1 MSKSAVQH
9 GAESIRYRIAEADD
23 LDILV
28 DIENRSFS
36 ADKLSRRSLRHWIK
50 ASHGILLLVE
60 VDGIAAG
67 YGLVWCHRGTRL
79 ARLYSLAVLP
89 ECRGRGLAASL
100 IANLELLAAQ
110 RGRLFMRLEVA
121 SVNSAAISVYERAG
135 YRVFGEYAD
144 YYDDHSTALRMQKT
158 IQRLEGEGSRRQTP
172 WYAQTTDFTCGP
184 AALMMA
190 MASLDARLAP
200 SQPLEL
206 DLWREATSIFM
217 TSGHGGCHPLGL
229 ALAAAQRGFVVEVTL
244 NTRDALFVEGVR
256 SAEKK
261 SVLEVV
267 HSQFVARC
275 RKEPRVHLH
284 YIDVEQRQIIDWL
297 QQGYAVVV
305 LISTYRLDGKKSPH
319 WVTLTG
325 YDEHCFYLHDP
336 DLNEHDQL
344 AIDCQHVPIARD
356 DFAHMSVFGA
366 NRLRTAVALKKISKK
381 EQQP

>member
-1 MSKSAVQH
+1 MSKSAVH
-9 GAESIRYRIAEADD
+9 NDTEVIRYRIAQVED
-23 LDILV
+23 LDLLV
-28 DIENRSFS
+28 DIEERCFS
-36 ADKLSRRSLRHWIK
+36 ADKLSRRSMRHWIK
-50 ASHGILLLVE
+50 AGHGILLLVE
-60 VDGIAAG
+60 VNGVAAG

-79 ARLYSLAVLP
+79 ARLYSLAVLS
-89 ECRGRGLAASL
+89 EYRGRGLAAAL
-100 IANLELLAAQ
+100 LAELERHAAQ

-121 SVNSAAISVYERAG
+121 NVNVAAIGLYERAG

-158 IQRLEGEGSRRQTP
+158 IQRLGGGGSRRQTP
-172 WYAQTTDFTCGP
+172 WYAQTTEFTCGP

-190 MASLDARLAP
+190 MASLDAKLMP

-229 ALAAAQRGFVVEVTL
+229 ALAAARRDFEVDVTL
-244 NTRDALFVEGVR
+244 STRDALFVEGVR

-261 SVLEVV
+261 TVLGVV
-267 HSQFVARC
+267 HRQFEERC
-275 RKEPRVHLH
+275 RGESRVRVHYLE
-284 YIDVEQRQIIDWL
+284 VEQRQIIDWL
-297 QQGYAVVV
+297 QGGYAVVV

-336 DLNEHDQL
+336 DLSEHDQL

-366 NRLRTAVALKKISKK
+366 NRLRTALALRKIK
-381 EQQP
+381 E